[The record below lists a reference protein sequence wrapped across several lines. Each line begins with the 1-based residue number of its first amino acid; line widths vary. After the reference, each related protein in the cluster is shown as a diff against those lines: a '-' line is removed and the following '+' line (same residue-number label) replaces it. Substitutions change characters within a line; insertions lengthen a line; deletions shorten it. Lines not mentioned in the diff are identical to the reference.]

1 VEIRHMLSALWRNRT
16 GPILIALQ
24 IAIALTVLVNVAYV
38 VEQRLETYTRPT
50 GLDIDNIFWIA
61 TSGFRA
67 DYNHAAAVESDL
79 QWLNSLPGVVAAAD
93 TISLPQTYSGYGL
106 PFSASPDE
114 KAPREGGRVTVM
126 TARGI
131 ETLGVQLASGR
142 TYSPDA
148 VTPPQADGIGQLGK
162 WAPEVVVTQA
172 MADAIF
178 PKGDALGKTLYVGL
192 VNQSA
197 KIVGI
202 IKDLQMAPVVG
213 PFSKFA
219 SQVVIVPGVPPG
231 PNATYMVRTQP
242 GRQAEVMA
250 RVDKEMGDREPSR
263 YIALTQT
270 LTKTAADTKGW
281 IRSSSIILGAVAILV
296 LAVTAIGIFGM
307 AAFNVATRTRQIG
320 TRRAVGARKFH
331 ILRYFFVENWLITT
345 SGVVIG
351 CLAAL
356 ALGVQ
361 MSRMIQL
368 PRLPLYYLVGG
379 TVFVWVLGL
388 AAVWVPARRAAAIS
402 PAVATRTV

>member
-1 VEIRHMLSALWRNRT
+1 MLSALWRNRT
-16 GPILIALQ
+16 GPILIAVQ

-50 GLDIDNIFWIA
+50 GLDIDNIVCIS
-61 TSGFRA
+61 TNGLRS
-67 DYNHAAAVESDL
+67 DYNHAAAVEADL
-79 QWLNSLPGVVAAAD
+79 QWLNSIPGVIAVAD
-93 TISLPQTYSGYGL
+93 TISIPQTYSGYGL

-114 KAPREGGRVTVM
+114 RAPREGARVMVM

-131 ETLGVQLASGR
+131 ETLGVELASGR
-142 TYSPDA
+142 TFSPDA

-162 WAPEVVVTQA
+162 WAPEVVVSQA
-172 MADAIF
+172 LADAVF
-178 PKGDALGKTLYVGL
+178 PKKDALGKTLYVGL

-202 IKDLQMAPVVG
+202 IKNLQVAPVVG

-231 PNATYMVRTQP
+231 PNASYMVRTQP

-250 RVDKEMGDREPSR
+250 KVDKEMADREPSR
-263 YIALTQT
+263 YIAFTQT
-270 LTKTAADTKGW
+270 LAKTSSDTKGW

-296 LAVTAIGIFGM
+296 LAVTAIGIFGL

-331 ILRYFFVENWLITT
+331 ILRYFFVENWLVTT
-345 SGVVIG
+345 SGVAIG
-351 CLAAL
+351 CVAAL

-368 PRLPLYYLVGG
+368 PRLPLYYLAGG
-379 TVFVWVLGL
+379 TLFVWLLGL
-388 AAVWVPARRAAAIS
+388 AAVWIPARRAAAIS

>member
-1 VEIRHMLSALWRNRT
+1 
-16 GPILIALQ
+16 
-24 IAIALTVLVNVAYV
+24 
-38 VEQRLETYTRPT
+38 
-50 GLDIDNIFWIA
+50 
-61 TSGFRA
+61 
-67 DYNHAAAVESDL
+67 
-79 QWLNSLPGVVAAAD
+79 
-93 TISLPQTYSGYGL
+93 
-106 PFSASPDE
+106 
-114 KAPREGGRVTVM
+114 
-126 TARGI
+126 
-131 ETLGVQLASGR
+131 
-142 TYSPDA
+142 
-148 VTPPQADGIGQLGK
+148 
-162 WAPEVVVTQA
+162 
-172 MADAIF
+172 
-178 PKGDALGKTLYVGL
+178 L

-202 IKDLQMAPVVG
+202 IKDLQAAPVVG

-231 PNATYMVRTQP
+231 PNASYMVRTQP

-250 RVDKEMGDREPSR
+250 KVDEEMADREPSR
-263 YIALTQT
+263 YIAFTQT
-270 LTKTAADTKGW
+270 LAKTSSDTKGW

-296 LAVTAIGIFGM
+296 LAVTAIGIFGL

-331 ILRYFFVENWLITT
+331 ILRYFFVENWLVTT
-345 SGVVIG
+345 SGVAIG

-379 TVFVWVLGL
+379 ALFVWLLGL
-388 AAVWVPARRAAAIS
+388 AAVWIPARRAAAIS

>member
-1 VEIRHMLSALWRNRT
+1 
-16 GPILIALQ
+16 
-24 IAIALTVLVNVAYV
+24 VLVNVAYV
-38 VEQRLETYTRPT
+38 VEQRMETYTRPT
-50 GLDIDNIFWIA
+50 GLDIDNIFWIS
-61 TSGFRA
+61 TNGFRS
-67 DYNHAAAVESDL
+67 DYNHAAAVEADL
-79 QWLNSLPGVVAAAD
+79 QWLNSIPGVIAAAD
-93 TISLPQTYSGYGL
+93 TISIPQTYSGYGL

-114 KAPREGGRVTVM
+114 KAPREGARVMVM

-142 TYSPDA
+142 TYSADA

-162 WAPEVVVTQA
+162 WAPEVVITQA
-172 MADAIF
+172 LADAIF
-178 PKGDALGKTLYVGL
+178 PKHDALGKTLYVGL

-202 IKDLQMAPVVG
+202 IKDLQVAPIVG

-219 SQVVIVPGVPPG
+219 SQVVVVPGVPPG
-231 PNATYMVRTQP
+231 PNASYMVRTQP

-250 RVDKEMGDREPSR
+250 KVEKEMADREPSR
-263 YIALTQT
+263 YVDFTQT
-270 LTKTAADTKGW
+270 LAKTASNTKGW
-281 IRSSSIILGAVAILV
+281 IRSSSIILGVVAILV
-296 LAVTAIGIFGM
+296 LAVTAIGIFGL

-331 ILRYFFVENWLITT
+331 ILRYFFVENWLVTT

-351 CLAAL
+351 CVAAL

-379 TVFVWVLGL
+379 TLFLWLLGV
-388 AAVWVPARRAAAIS
+388 AAVWIPARRAAAIS